1 MEQQSRFL
9 FLWIRTFF
17 VYPREHI
24 NEIRWNAL
32 QLIHYGF
39 TRDEVYFMPINEL
52 QDYIKI
58 INQTIEEEE
67 EERRLAATAN
77 NTQSKEGITTGM
89 INM

>member
-1 MEQQSRFL
+1 
-9 FLWIRTFF
+9 
-17 VYPREHI
+17 
-24 NEIRWNAL
+24 
-32 QLIHYGF
+32 
-39 TRDEVYFMPINEL
+39 MPISEL

-67 EERRLAATAN
+67 EERRLAAAAN